1 MDIRTFEPR
10 LSAAAAASRT
20 DRITLGSYLRGRIES
35 LLGRGRD
42 HEAIYPLY
50 YPDYIA
56 YTTVELRRVAR
67 SSRTVKFLV
76 GIDAVTGRV
85 GEVDIELPPRERRD
99 VDGAAVIRPDLDRSD
114 AESEWS
120 EWIFPFLDRKYRPV
134 KRPEYVLDRVELV
147 YVPYWLVDYGT
158 LEGSFVVSGLTKQVE
173 SVEAMK
179 PVKGYYEQTLA
190 EAASGADA

>member
-10 LSAAAAASRT
+10 LSASAAASRT
-20 DRITLGSYLRGRIES
+20 ERITLGSYLRGRIES

-42 HEAIYPLY
+42 PEAIYPLY

-85 GEVDIELPPRERRD
+85 GEVNIELPPRERRD
-99 VDGAAVIRPDLDRSD
+99 VDGSAVIRPDLDRSD
-114 AESEWS
+114 AESEWN
-120 EWIFPFLDRKYRPV
+120 EWIFPFLDPRYRPI
-134 KRPEYVLDRVELV
+134 KRPEYTLDRVELV

-158 LEGSFVVSGLTKQVE
+158 LERSFVVSGLTKQVE
-173 SVEAMK
+173 NVEAMK
-179 PVKGYYEQTLA
+179 PVKGYYEQALT
-190 EAASGADA
+190 EAAPEAGA